1 MNVDKIIAHDP
12 NLGPVMMRV
21 FYTKAQVRPNSPR
34 FSPGETDILVGAG
47 WQRRGNHASGKTD
60 IWAHPVHSPRSTV
73 APEER
78 VSVND
83 RGDRQVVIVPVERTR
98 WRHFTREEA
107 LTLEGHRRT
116 DRVPRF

>member
-1 MNVDKIIAHDP
+1 
-12 NLGPVMMRV
+12 
-21 FYTKAQVRPNSPR
+21 
-34 FSPGETDILVGAG
+34 
-47 WQRRGNHASGKTD
+47 
-60 IWAHPVHSPRSTV
+60 
-73 APEER
+73 

-116 DRVPRF
+116 DRVARF